1 MLGVLRELFCLRLV
15 GAIVIVPIPRLLT
28 YPFESR
34 SKHAGGKRE
43 TRGATEAAMLH
54 TTMLDALDEMQSSRG
69 GRPLQELGAEMS
81 SEQLAQLV
89 HGFLGVQGR
98 AEALAGQLPE
108 TSRAALFLPLSD
120 AAPEDVELEADE
132 QDEQEEGDDADEC
145 APAGRAGWA
154 GTGEFAGRRGAVG
167 RVV

>member
-1 MLGVLRELFCLRLV
+1 
-15 GAIVIVPIPRLLT
+15 
-28 YPFESR
+28 
-34 SKHAGGKRE
+34 
-43 TRGATEAAMLH
+43 MLH
-54 TTMLDALDEMQSSRG
+54 TTMLDALDEMQSGRG
-69 GRPLQELGAEMS
+69 GRALQELGAEMS

-154 GTGEFAGRRGAVG
+154 GTGEFAGRRGAARG